1 MSKLLYKET
10 NKERLERCAVCDD
23 RHGFL
28 TILDNLLTVVAS
40 AGGKERAGQPYPHLG
55 ELLEGAGGGYAK
67 RGGKLLQGDLVVTRV
82 LREVCQDCRRPY

>member
-1 MSKLLYKET
+1 
-10 NKERLERCAVCDD
+10 
-23 RHGFL
+23 L

-67 RGGKLLQGDLVVTRV
+67 RGGKLLRGDLVVTRV
-82 LREVCQDCRRPY
+82 LREVCQDCRRPYWEKLEIQKGLTITVFSSLSSSGY